1 MKPQVLTSNLRAKLS
16 SVRVANSDANL
27 RNFPDFLIVGPQRT
41 GTTWLFHNLKS
52 HPEIFLPKEK
62 ELYYFSTLG
71 MPDHRRFRFP
81 YLEDYLHAMADTPR
95 STLKRNYDSIRKLGR
110 LYNPRIRGEATASYA
125 ALSTSVI
132 QEIAILNPE
141 IKVIL
146 MIRDPLDRAWSHARK
161 DLLKEGQPVEILD
174 TEALAQ
180 LLFKDEQRGLAL
192 YRTLIENWRSHL
204 QPDHLFVGVF
214 DSIASEP
221 ERLLAALHGFLG
233 VASGK
238 RYFGR
243 FLRQRINSA
252 PPATIPPAIGK
263 LLREVLRHECEEYGE
278 LLKQITAPGEV
289 FRCY

>member
-1 MKPQVLTSNLRAKLS
+1 VKPHVLTGNLRAKLS
-16 SVRVANSDANL
+16 SVRVATSDAPL

-81 YLEDYLHAMADTPR
+81 YLEDYLEAMAETPR
-95 STLKRNYDSIRKLGR
+95 STLKKNYDSLRKVGR

-125 ALSTSVI
+125 ALSKEVI
-132 QEIAILNPE
+132 REIATLNPE
-141 IKVIL
+141 IKAIL

-161 DLLKEGQPVEILD
+161 DLLTEGQRAEVIDPD
-174 TEALAQ
+174 ALAR
-180 LLFKDEQRGLAL
+180 LLFKDDQRGLAL

-204 QPDHLFVGVF
+204 QPGHLFVGVF

-238 RYFGR
+238 QYFGR
-243 FLRQRINSA
+243 FLRHRINPA
-252 PPATIPPAIGK
+252 PPAAIPPAIGK
-263 LLREVLRHECEEYGE
+263 LLGELLRNESEEYGV
-278 LLKQITAPGEV
+278 LLKQITASGQV
-289 FRCY
+289 SRCY

>member
-1 MKPQVLTSNLRAKLS
+1 MKPQVLTSDLRAKLS

-27 RNFPDFLIVGPQRT
+27 RNFPDFLILGPQRT
-41 GTTWLFHNLKS
+41 GTTWLFHNLKG

-71 MPDHRRFRFP
+71 APNHRRFRFP

-95 STLKRNYDSIRKLGR
+95 SKLKRHYDSLRKVGR
-110 LYNPRIRGEATASYA
+110 LYHPSIRGEATASYA
-125 ALSTSVI
+125 ALPKEVI
-132 QEIAILNPE
+132 RDIATLNSE
-141 IKVIL
+141 IKAIL
-146 MIRDPLDRAWSHARK
+146 MIRDPIDRAWSHARK
-161 DLLKEGQPVEILD
+161 DLLTAGRPADDLD
-174 TEALAQ
+174 PDALSR
-180 LLFKDEQRGLAL
+180 LLFKDEQRELAL

-204 QPDHLFVGVF
+204 QPGHLFVGVF
-214 DSIASEP
+214 DSIASDP

-243 FLRQRINSA
+243 LLRHRINPA
-252 PPATIPPAIGK
+252 PPATIPPEIGNRVREM
-263 LLREVLRHECEEYGE
+263 LRQECEDYGQ
-278 LLKQITAPGEV
+278 LLKEITAAGEV

>member
-1 MKPQVLTSNLRAKLS
+1 VKPQVLTSNLRAKLRF
-16 SVRVANSDANL
+16 VRIANSDANL

-71 MPDHRRFRFP
+71 MPNHRRFRFP

-95 STLKRNYDSIRKLGR
+95 STLKRNYDSLRKIGR
-110 LYNPRIRGEATASYA
+110 LYSPRIRGEATASYA
-125 ALSTSVI
+125 ALPKEVI
-132 QEIAILNPE
+132 REIATLNPE
-141 IKVIL
+141 IKAIL
-146 MIRDPLDRAWSHARK
+146 MIRDPLERAWSHARK
-161 DLLKEGQPVEILD
+161 DLLTEGQRADDLQAD
-174 TEALAQ
+174 ALAR
-180 LLFKDEQRGLAL
+180 LLFKGEQRGLAL
-192 YRTLIENWRSHL
+192 YRTLIENWRSCL

-221 ERLLAALHGFLG
+221 ERLLAALHGFLE

-243 FLRQRINSA
+243 LLRQRINPA
-252 PPATIPPAIGK
+252 PPATIPPEMGK

-278 LLKQITAPGEV
+278 LLKQITAAGQV

>member
-1 MKPQVLTSNLRAKLS
+1 
-16 SVRVANSDANL
+16 VRVATADAPL

-71 MPDHRRFRFP
+71 MPNHRRFRFP
-81 YLEDYLHAMADTPR
+81 YLEDYLEAMADTPR
-95 STLKRNYDSIRKLGR
+95 STLKKNYDSLRKVGR

-125 ALSTSVI
+125 ALSKEVI
-132 QEIAILNPE
+132 REIATLNPE
-141 IKVIL
+141 IKAIL
-146 MIRDPLDRAWSHARK
+146 MIRDPVDRAWSHARK
-161 DLLKEGQPVEILD
+161 DLLTEGQPAEVLD
-174 TEALAQ
+174 PDALAR
-180 LLFKDEQRGLAL
+180 LLFRDDQRGLAL

-204 QPDHLFVGVF
+204 QPRHLFVGVF

-233 VASGK
+233 VASGN

-243 FLRQRINSA
+243 FLRHRINPAPSA
-252 PPATIPPAIGK
+252 AIPPAIGK
-263 LLREVLRHECEEYGE
+263 LLGELLRNESEEYGV
-278 LLKQITAPGEV
+278 LLKQITASGQV
-289 FRCY
+289 SRCY

>member
-1 MKPQVLTSNLRAKLS
+1 VKPEVLTSNLRAKLS

-71 MPDHRRFRFP
+71 RPDHRRFRFP
-81 YLEDYLHAMADTPR
+81 YLEDYLQVMADTPR
-95 STLKRNYDSIRKLGR
+95 SRIKRNYDSLRKVGR

-125 ALSTSVI
+125 ALPKDVI
-132 QEIAILNPE
+132 REIATLNPE
-141 IKVIL
+141 IKAIL
-146 MIRDPLDRAWSHARK
+146 MIRDPVDRAWSHARK
-161 DLLKEGQPVEILD
+161 DLLTEGRPANDLD
-174 TEALAQ
+174 PDALFR
-180 LLFKDEQRGLAL
+180 LLFKDEQRELAL

-204 QPDHLFVGVF
+204 QPGHLFVGVF
-214 DSIASEP
+214 DSIAAEP
-221 ERLLAALHGFLG
+221 ERLLAALHSFLG

-238 RYFGR
+238 RYFSR
-243 FLRQRINSA
+243 LLRQRINPA
-252 PPATIPPAIGK
+252 PPASMPPEIGQ
-263 LLREVLRHECEEYGE
+263 LLRDVLRQECQDYAE
-278 LLKQITAPGEV
+278 LLKPMAALGQV

>member
-1 MKPQVLTSNLRAKLS
+1 VKPQVLTSDLRAKLS
-16 SVRVANSDANL
+16 SVRVANSCATL

-71 MPDHRRFRFP
+71 MPNHRRFRFP
-81 YLEDYLHAMADTPR
+81 YLEDYLYAMADTPR
-95 STLKRNYDSIRKLGR
+95 STLKKNYDSLRKVGR
-110 LYNPRIRGEATASYA
+110 LYKPRMRGEATASYA
-125 ALSTSVI
+125 ALPKEVI
-132 QEIAILNPE
+132 REIATLNPDL
-141 IKVIL
+141 KAIL
-146 MIRDPLDRAWSHARK
+146 MIRDPVDRAWSHARK
-161 DLLKEGQPVEILD
+161 DLLREGQPSDVLD
-174 TEALAQ
+174 PDALAR

-204 QPDHLFVGVF
+204 QPGHLFVGMF

-233 VASGK
+233 VASGR

-243 FLRQRINSA
+243 FLRHRINPA
-252 PPATIPPAIGK
+252 PAATIPPEMEK
-263 LLREVLRHECEEYGE
+263 LLREVLRHECEEYAE
-278 LLKQITAPGEV
+278 LLSQITASGEV

>member
-1 MKPQVLTSNLRAKLS
+1 VKPQVLTSNLRAKLS
-16 SVRVANSDANL
+16 SVRVADSDANL
-27 RNFPDFLIVGPQRT
+27 RNFPDFLIAGPQRT

-81 YLEDYLHAMADTPR
+81 YLEDYLHAMADTAR
-95 STLKRNYDSIRKLGR
+95 SALKRNYDSIRKVGR

-125 ALSTSVI
+125 ALPTGVI
-132 QEIAILNPE
+132 RDIVTLNPE
-141 IKVIL
+141 IKAIL
-146 MIRDPLDRAWSHARK
+146 MIRDPIDRAWSHARK
-161 DLLKEGQPVEILD
+161 DLLKEGQPAETLD
-174 TEALAQ
+174 TDALTR

-192 YRTLIENWRSHL
+192 YRILIENWRSQL

-243 FLRQRINSA
+243 LLRQRINPA
-252 PPATIPPAIGK
+252 PPATIPPAIEN

-278 LLKQITAPGEV
+278 LLKQITASGQV

>member
-1 MKPQVLTSNLRAKLS
+1 MKPRVLTNNLRAKLS

-27 RNFPDFLIVGPQRT
+27 CNFPDFLIVGPQRT

-71 MPDHRRFRFP
+71 MANHRRFRFP
-81 YLEDYLHAMADTPR
+81 YLEDYLHAMADTAR
-95 STLKRNYDSIRKLGR
+95 STLKRNYDSIRKVGR
-110 LYNPRIRGEATASYA
+110 FYNPRIRGEATASYA
-125 ALSTSVI
+125 ALPG
-132 QEIAILNPE
+132 EIIREITTLNPE
-141 IKVIL
+141 IKAIL
-146 MIRDPLDRAWSHARK
+146 MIRDPIDRAWSHARK
-161 DLLKEGQPVEILD
+161 DLLKEGQPAEVLD
-174 TEALAQ
+174 SDALAR

-221 ERLLAALHGFLG
+221 EHLLAALHGFLG

-243 FLRQRINSA
+243 LLRQRINPA
-252 PPATIPPAIGK
+252 PPATIPSAIEK
-263 LLREVLRHECEEYGE
+263 LLREVLRQECEDYGV
-278 LLKQITAPGEV
+278 LLKQITASGQV

>member
-1 MKPQVLTSNLRAKLS
+1 MKPPVLTSNLRAKLS
-16 SVRVANSDANL
+16 SVRVANSDVNL

-81 YLEDYLHAMADTPR
+81 YLEDYLHAMADTAR
-95 STLKRNYDSIRKLGR
+95 NTLKRNYDSLRKVGR

-125 ALSTSVI
+125 ALPTKVI
-132 QEIAILNPE
+132 QEIATLNPE
-141 IKVIL
+141 IKAIL
-146 MIRDPLDRAWSHARK
+146 MIRNPIDRAWSHARK
-161 DLLKEGQPVEILD
+161 DLLKEGQPVEALD
-174 TEALAQ
+174 SDVLAR

-192 YRTLIENWRSHL
+192 YRTLIENWQSHL
-204 QPDHLFVGVF
+204 QPGHLFVGVF

-243 FLRQRINSA
+243 LLRQRINPA
-252 PPATIPPAIGK
+252 PSATIPPAIGK
-263 LLREVLRHECEEYGE
+263 VLREVLRSECEEYDE
-278 LLKQITAPGEV
+278 LLKQITAAGQV

>member
-1 MKPQVLTSNLRAKLS
+1 VKPQVLTSNLRAKLG
-16 SVRVANSDANL
+16 SVRVANPDTDL

-71 MPDHRRFRFP
+71 MPQHRRFRFP
-81 YLEDYLHAMADTPR
+81 YLEDYLRAMADTPR
-95 STLKRNYDSIRKLGR
+95 GTLKRNYDSLRKVGR
-110 LYNPRIRGEATASYA
+110 LYSPRIRGEATASYA
-125 ALSTSVI
+125 ALPKEVI
-132 QEIAILNPE
+132 REIATLNPE
-141 IKVIL
+141 IKAIL

-161 DLLKEGQPVEILD
+161 DLLTEGQRADNLQPD
-174 TEALAQ
+174 ALSR
-180 LLFKDEQRGLAL
+180 LLFKGEQRSLAL

-204 QPDHLFVGVF
+204 QPGHLFVGVF

-221 ERLLAALHGFLG
+221 ERLLVALHGFLG

-243 FLRQRINSA
+243 LLRQRINPA
-252 PPATIPPAIGK
+252 PPATIPPEMGQ

-278 LLKQITAPGEV
+278 LLKQITASGQV
-289 FRCY
+289 SRCY